1 MKRKSPEGSNYPDNW
16 KDIAQAVK
24 DAAGWK
30 CVRCGHRHEQE
41 TGYVLTVHHLDIN
54 PANCAWWNIPAL
66 CQRCHLTIQS
76 KVVMERY
83 FMFEHSA
90 WFQPYVAAYYAVRAG
105 QMRSTTDYFESL
117 EISPRELVME
127 HLDEWLELG
136 RVELDIIDSIVRN
149 QQAIQTVMDAEKAKA
164 AK

>member
-1 MKRKSPEGSNYPDNW
+1 
-16 KDIAQAVK
+16 
-24 DAAGWK
+24 
-30 CVRCGHRHEQE
+30 
-41 TGYVLTVHHLDIN
+41 
-54 PANCAWWNIPAL
+54 
-66 CQRCHLTIQS
+66 
-76 KVVMERY
+76 
-83 FMFEHSA
+83 MFEHSA

-117 EISPRELVME
+117 EISPRALVMD
-127 HLDEWLELG
+127 HLEEWLDLG